1 MVLAGIYHGEECYQ
15 IQRTGTVPQQGEGQ
29 GAKWVWNENLVFEQI
44 ETRDIPPGARL
55 CIAIYAIYDDK
66 SKKKKRKGREVS
78 VICIIVL
85 FCAWVSYSVCVC
97 VCVCVCGSP
106 RSSVVLSKILQ
117 TCTLNWQG
125 HPYSNPLQSGV
136 QGTNPAINLTIQ
148 FCLCNFSPHLF
159 LSISDF

>member
-97 VCVCVCGSP
+97 VCVCVCV
-106 RSSVVLSKILQ
+106 VVL
-117 TCTLNWQG
+117 
-125 HPYSNPLQSGV
+125 GV
-136 QGTNPAINLTIQ
+136 Q
-148 FCLCNFSPHLF
+148 
-159 LSISDF
+159 